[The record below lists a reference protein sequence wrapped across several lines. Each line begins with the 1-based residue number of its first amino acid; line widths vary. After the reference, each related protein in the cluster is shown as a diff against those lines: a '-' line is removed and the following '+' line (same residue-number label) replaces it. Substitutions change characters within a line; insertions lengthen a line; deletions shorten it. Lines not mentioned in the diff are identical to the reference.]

1 MNASWFRHVRLVW
14 VFAITVCLLLS
25 WQVHEVISGDPVQS
39 DARQNLS
46 MAYNLY
52 ASGNLSRAEDAPFV
66 PTNYREPLPPTVT
79 AAFLALS
86 ADIHL
91 PLALQGLF
99 EGEGARLVKRVNVV
113 WIGLGLVG
121 CWVLT
126 YLMCRRHW
134 VSLVAVLAAYLFFFS
149 AKVTAD
155 TLYTELPAAVLLVWT
170 AVVLVWLSYS
180 NRLWPSALS
189 GLLLGMLALT
199 KAVFLYVFLAL
210 LPFLVLYYVLA
221 RRDLKIST
229 RWIAMTLFSLC
240 FLITVGS
247 WMVRN
252 KVVLDRFEISQRGGI
267 VLLVRALKDGMS
279 TDEVAGAY
287 WLWGPALYKRLVR
300 GSPWGFSDTDFAL
313 GGRFQRLNRD
323 IGKGDGEAETTTDPQ
338 RVVSFYKQ
346 ARAGRRQ
353 LQGEFIAARREHPDN
368 AADDLLR
375 ARAVEMIVAAPG
387 AHLAMTPLFLW
398 RGIWCFPDVQLPF
411 NAGGYQGY
419 VINAVNAVAYL
430 SLFGVFAFGLARRRY
445 DLVAMTVVSL
455 GMLACGALFSHNIP
469 RYSAPAIPIMLI
481 SLLVA
486 MCGVV
491 VGSPKRGR

>member
-1 MNASWFRHVRLVW
+1 
-14 VFAITVCLLLS
+14 
-25 WQVHEVISGDPVQS
+25 
-39 DARQNLS
+39 
-46 MAYNLY
+46 
-52 ASGNLSRAEDAPFV
+52 
-66 PTNYREPLPPTVT
+66 
-79 AAFLALS
+79 
-86 ADIHL
+86 
-91 PLALQGLF
+91 
-99 EGEGARLVKRVNVV
+99 
-113 WIGLGLVG
+113 
-121 CWVLT
+121 
-126 YLMCRRHW
+126 
-134 VSLVAVLAAYLFFFS
+134 LAAYLFFFS

-170 AVVLVWLSYS
+170 AVVLVWLTHS

-199 KAVFLYVFLAL
+199 KALFLYVFLAL
-210 LPFLVLYYVLA
+210 LLFLVLYYILV

-240 FLITVGS
+240 FLVTVGS

-252 KVVLDRFEISQRGGI
+252 KVALDRFEISQRGGI
-267 VLLVRALKDGMS
+267 VLLVRALKNEMR
-279 TDEVAGAY
+279 TDEVAGSY
-287 WLWGPALYKRLVR
+287 WYWGPGLYKRLVR
-300 GSPWGFSDTDFAL
+300 GSPWGFGDTDFAL

-323 IGKGDGEAETTTDPQ
+323 IGKGDGEAETTTKPQ
-338 RVVSFYKQ
+338 GAVSFYWQ
-346 ARAGRRQ
+346 ARASRQ
-353 LQGEFIAARREHPDN
+353 QLKGEFTAAGREHPDN
-368 AADDLLR
+368 AADDMLR
-375 ARAVEMIVAAPG
+375 ARAVQMIVAAPG
-387 AHLAMTPLFLW
+387 VHLAMTPLFLW

-445 DLVAMTVVSL
+445 DLVAMTVVPL

-486 MCGVV
+486 MCGVA
-491 VGSPKRGR
+491 VGCPKRGR